1 MQAHTTGINCE
12 LCEDGWYRPTGVS
25 LLDPAPCRP
34 CNCNKKPGAIGRC
47 AQDGDPTG
55 KVQKAV
61 YASSSSV
68 EVTV

>member
-12 LCEDGWYRPTGVS
+12 LCEDEWYRPTGVS

-34 CNCNKKPGAIGRC
+34 CNCNKKPGATGRC
-47 AQDGDPTG
+47 AQDGDPAG

-61 YASSSSV
+61 NGSSSSV
-68 EVTV
+68 EVRV